1 MKLEKYRKVEGGK
14 ISLVVRRV
22 DDLDS
27 VHTAIVFQFLNK
39 KLLLVE
45 FHSKKKGIVKY
56 HFTNHSITGNT
67 WESEDTAQKL
77 SHLNY
82 HFTGFVLSESSAEQ
96 TNLNI
101 ISEVVHDLL
110 ETNLTNITRNLLE
123 SRDPTEEILEYFGE
137 KL

>member
-45 FHSKKKGIVKY
+45 FHSKKKRNRKVSFHKSFHHRKHLGVRRYGTKT
-56 HFTNHSITGNT
+56 FPF
-67 WESEDTAQKL
+67 EL
-77 SHLNY
+77 SFHW
-82 HFTGFVLSESSAEQ
+82 FCF
-96 TNLNI
+96 
-101 ISEVVHDLL
+101 
-110 ETNLTNITRNLLE
+110 
-123 SRDPTEEILEYFGE
+123 
-137 KL
+137 K